1 MMFVI
6 KNRDK
11 FVTNKDYHEANTR
24 QNINLQMD
32 QVNLAIMAVKVFD
45 GLPYNLKEITNN

>member
-11 FVTNKDYHEANTR
+11 FVTNKDYHEVNTR
-24 QNINLQMD
+24 QNINLHMD
-32 QVNLAIMAVKVFD
+32 QVNLAIYGKGAYHMSVKVFN
-45 GLPYNLKEITNN
+45 GLLYN